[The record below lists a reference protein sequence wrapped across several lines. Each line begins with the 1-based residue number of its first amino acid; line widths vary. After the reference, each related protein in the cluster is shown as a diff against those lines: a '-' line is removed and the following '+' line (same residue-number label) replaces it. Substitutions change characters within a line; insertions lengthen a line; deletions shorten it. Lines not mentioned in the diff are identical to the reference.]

1 VYSWLLCKLKL
12 KKWESL
18 LDLLRCIRNTIHN
31 NGVYLPSTGKDET
44 IEYNGAIY
52 TFIVGNKIGF
62 TWHQLLDFVVDVDK
76 MLLAIILNPKV
87 IALPAIDDPQV

>member
-1 VYSWLLCKLKL
+1 
-12 KKWESL
+12 
-18 LDLLRCIRNTIHN
+18 
-31 NGVYLPSTGKDET
+31 
-44 IEYNGAIY
+44 
-52 TFIVGNKIGF
+52 VGNKIGF